1 MHVCRFLFVVCCW
14 AICAIRLIVRAVS
27 RALPQF
33 RTVKSTK
40 TRARR
45 TEKEFVSLGKKWKMC
60 FLFTN
65 YDISIKIIINNVNII
80 ISIISIC
87 LVSPLS
93 SFLFESHILW
103 RNQTIRRRR
112 KYETWHRCVLT
123 SLRVIIGVGARCG
136 VALVFNLIP
145 NFQSLYSAR
154 VQIHFAL

>member
-1 MHVCRFLFVVCCW
+1 MQECTMHVCRFLFVVCCW

-112 KYETWHRCVLT
+112 NMKHGTDAFW
-123 SLRVIIGVGARCG
+123 LRFVSSSVSVHGVVWRLC
-136 VALVFNLIP
+136 LI
-145 NFQSLYSAR
+145 
-154 VQIHFAL
+154 